1 MIEVFRESPPCWFLC
16 HYTIGLNKFYIMIY
30 ELLMVEGQGKGS
42 SLTIQVVCELKRLW
56 SRVCALRS
64 LACAASGEVVSLR
77 QDTAAQFKGH
87 REGFFT
93 SIPMIAER
101 TDSFV

>member
-1 MIEVFRESPPCWFLC
+1 MIEVSRESPPCWFLC

-64 LACAASGEVVSLR
+64 LACAASGEVVSLPVR
-77 QDTAAQFKGH
+77 ILQRSLRGTKKASSQVF
-87 REGFFT
+87 
-93 SIPMIAER
+93 P
-101 TDSFV
+101 